1 LCAQVLFSVE
11 LTVACL
17 VRKGYFA
24 SIYFW
29 IDLAA
34 TVSMLLD
41 ITTLMDLVF
50 HQSSS
55 LAGSSALDRGPQN
68 KVLARVRQILR
79 VTRIF
84 RLMRL
89 VRLYLQYLVRGP
101 ATLSCILLLLSQGR
115 QSRAGG
121 HCAACSCDC

>member
-1 LCAQVLFSVE
+1 MSKVHRQWGHVRGACGQVLFSIE

-34 TVSMLLD
+34 TISMLLD
-41 ITTLMDLVF
+41 ITALMDLVF
-50 HQSSS
+50 QQRNS
-55 LAGSSALDRGPQN
+55 LAGTDALDRGPQN
-68 KVLARVRQILR
+68 KVLVRMRQILR

-89 VRLYLQYLVRGP
+89 VRLYLQYLVSHP
-101 ATLSCILLLLSQGR
+101 AQ
-115 QSRAGG
+115 
-121 HCAACSCDC
+121 

>member
-1 LCAQVLFSVE
+1 MARAQVLFSVE

-41 ITTLMDLVF
+41 ITSLMDLAF
-50 HQSSS
+50 QQKSS
-55 LAGSSALDRGPQN
+55 LAGSSPLDRGPQN
-68 KVLARVRQILR
+68 KVLARLRQILR

-89 VRLYLQYLVRGP
+89 VRLYLQYLVRWP
-101 ATLSCILLLLSQGR
+101 RFYAELPPSVTV
-115 QSRAGG
+115 AV
-121 HCAACSCDC
+121 